1 MDNLSSAATDNI
13 WYFSYGSNLSKD
25 RFKKRTGSLPP
36 SRTVFLTN
44 YRFAFNVHADEV
56 IYANIVPC
64 EGSIVWGAIYWCS
77 LANMETL
84 DIYEGVEKGFY
95 RRIGVEVET
104 TMGER
109 IKAEAYIGGEN
120 FVGSEG
126 LPSDDYLQTILT
138 GAAEQKLPQEY
149 IRLIAA
155 SGME

>member
-25 RFKKRTGSLPP
+25 RFKQRTGSLPTT
-36 SRTVFLTN
+36 RTVFLTN
-44 YRFAFNVHADEV
+44 YRFSFNVHADGQ

-77 LANMETL
+77 LANMEAL
-84 DIYEGVEKGFY
+84 DMYEGVERGFY

-104 TMGER
+104 ATGER
-109 IKAEAYIGGEN
+109 INAEAFIGGYK

-126 LPSDDYLQTILT
+126 MPSDDYLQTILT
-138 GAAEQKLPQEY
+138 GAAKQDLPEAY
-149 IRLIAA
+149 IRFIAA
-155 SGME
+155 SGTH